1 MNKEQLTLGSLFDGI
16 GGFPYAASFYGIR
29 PLWASE
35 IIPECISV
43 TQKHFPE
50 MEHVGDITKLYGGTL
65 PPVDIITFGSPCQD
79 LSVASGKRLG
89 LAGERS
95 GLFLEAV
102 RIIRE
107 MQEATNGEYPKF
119 ALWENVPGAL
129 SSSSRRDFKAVLE
142 AFTDA
147 EVPMPGSGRWANA
160 GMVRGRGVDLAWCVY
175 DAQYF
180 GTAQR
185 RRRIFLIADFRGE
198 RSGEILF
205 VPKSLSGYFA
215 AGGTPRQGPA
225 AYAQSGAGTAGAG
238 IDGYN
243 AQMTGHV
250 AATLGTNCGMSTGRN
265 GVIEMPDGM
274 GAAVPA
280 ISMRIRCGCEGGGK
294 GPLLQIEKSGTLATG
309 NDQYLFAPKNAVEI
323 LNDQGGDSLSVE
335 KGGVS
340 PTLRSQTHGNLP
352 ITAYAIQGSMIG
364 RADGNGPQGDGIN
377 ENVSFTL
384 NTIDRH
390 AVCMATGQDE
400 QPPTVAAGFDLQ
412 QITSKTNRSTL
423 KPVQPTLCGA
433 GSPHVV
439 TAPLCMATGQSNAE
453 IMEEKSPTLVAGH
466 EQPIVTHPQIA
477 GTLCAS
483 GAGLSRPAGQGNELD
498 FCVVSAGFK
507 HKAGSQS
514 GSIGFQEETAPTL
527 LAGQQSA
534 VMKAYVIGAY
544 HSGGML
550 SDNPQSGFYEADTSR
565 TLDLNGGNPCCNQ
578 GGMAVVEGADGPEAA
593 AVDCRNL
600 RETDEVSGTLLA
612 KAASGGYSLNYQNP
626 VRTGLCVR
634 RLTPTEAERL
644 QGYPDG
650 WTEAGADGRAIS
662 DTKRYQMLGNSVAVP
677 CVAYIMQGIRD
688 AVGGE

>member
-1 MNKEQLTLGSLFDGI
+1 MKTDQLTLGSLFDGI

-35 IIPECISV
+35 IVPECVSV
-43 TQKHFPE
+43 TKKHFPD
-50 MEHVGDITKLYGGTL
+50 MEHFGDITKLHGGKL

-95 GLFLEAV
+95 GLFLEAI

-142 AFTDA
+142 AFAET

-160 GMVRGRGVDLAWCVY
+160 GMVRGRGADLAWCVY

-265 GVIEMPDGM
+265 GVIEMLTGM
-274 GAAVPA
+274 GAAVSA

-323 LNDQGGDSLSVE
+323 LNDQGGGSISVE

-364 RADGNGPQGDGIN
+364 RTDGNGPQGDGIN

-390 AVCMATGQDE
+390 AV
-400 QPPTVAAGFDLQ
+400 
-412 QITSKTNRSTL
+412 
-423 KPVQPTLCGA
+423 
-433 GSPHVV
+433 
-439 TAPLCMATGQSNAE
+439 CMATGQSNAE

-550 SDNPQSGFYEADTSR
+550 SDNPKSGFYEADTSR

-578 GGMAVVEGADGPEAA
+578 GGVAVVEDADGAA

-650 WTEAGADGRAIS
+650 WTESGADGRAIS

>member
-1 MNKEQLTLGSLFDGI
+1 MI
-16 GGFPYAASFYGIR
+16 
-29 PLWASE
+29 
-35 IIPECISV
+35 
-43 TQKHFPE
+43 
-50 MEHVGDITKLYGGTL
+50 
-65 PPVDIITFGSPCQD
+65 
-79 LSVASGKRLG
+79 
-89 LAGERS
+89 
-95 GLFLEAV
+95 
-102 RIIRE
+102 
-107 MQEATNGEYPKF
+107 
-119 ALWENVPGAL
+119 
-129 SSSSRRDFKAVLE
+129 
-142 AFTDA
+142 
-147 EVPMPGSGRWANA
+147 
-160 GMVRGRGVDLAWCVY
+160 
-175 DAQYF
+175 
-180 GTAQR
+180 
-185 RRRIFLIADFRGE
+185 
-198 RSGEILF
+198 
-205 VPKSLSGYFA
+205 
-215 AGGTPRQGPA
+215 
-225 AYAQSGAGTAGAG
+225 
-238 IDGYN
+238 
-243 AQMTGHV
+243 
-250 AATLGTNCGMSTGRN
+250 
-265 GVIEMPDGM
+265 
-274 GAAVPA
+274 PA

-309 NDQYLFAPKNAVEI
+309 NDQYLFAPKDAVEI
-323 LNDQGGDSLSVE
+323 LNDQGGDSLCVE

-364 RADGNGPQGDGIN
+364 GEDSPHAVTNSGCTAQFPPDAMVGIN
-377 ENVSFTL
+377 GNLAGTL
-384 NTIDRH
+384 L
-390 AVCMATGQDE
+390 ASYYKGTGMRCGRERD
-400 QPPTVAAGFDLQ
+400 V
-412 QITSKTNRSTL
+412 
-423 KPVQPTLCGA
+423 VLCA
-433 GSPHVV
+433 SS
-439 TAPLCMATGQSNAE
+439 GQSHAE
-453 IMEEKSPTLVAGH
+453 ILRELSPTLNCASEQPYVVRPGDAEQ

-534 VMKAYVIGAY
+534 VMKAYVVGAY

-550 SDNPQSGFYEADTSR
+550 SDNPKSGFYEADTSR

-578 GGMAVVEGADGPEAA
+578 GGVAVVEDADGAA

-650 WTEAGADGRAIS
+650 WTESGADGRAIS

>member
-1 MNKEQLTLGSLFDGI
+1 MNKGQLTLGSLFDGI

-35 IIPECISV
+35 IVPECVSV
-43 TQKHFPE
+43 TKKHFPD
-50 MEHVGDITKLYGGTL
+50 MEHVGDITKLHGGKL

-95 GLFLEAV
+95 GLFLEAI

-185 RRRIFLIADFRGE
+185 RRRIFLIADFRGT
-198 RSGEILF
+198 RAGEILF

-225 AYAQSGAGTAGAG
+225 AYTQSGAGTAGAG
-238 IDGYN
+238 D
-243 AQMTGHV
+243 
-250 AATLGTNCGMSTGRN
+250 
-265 GVIEMPDGM
+265 VI
-274 GAAVPA
+274 PA

-294 GPLLQIEKSGTLATG
+294 GPLLQVEKSGTLATG
-309 NDQYLFAPKNAVEI
+309 NDQYLFAPKDAVEI

-390 AVCMATGQDE
+390 AVCMGTGQANAGILEE
-400 QPPTVAAGFDLQ
+400 Q
-412 QITSKTNRSTL
+412 
-423 KPVQPTLCGA
+423 
-433 GSPHVV
+433 
-439 TAPLCMATGQSNAE
+439 
-453 IMEEKSPTLVAGH
+453 SPTLTAAH

-550 SDNPQSGFYEADTSR
+550 SDNPKSGFYEADTSR

-578 GGMAVVEGADGPEAA
+578 GGVAVVEDADGSGAT

-600 RETDEVSGTLLA
+600 RETDGVSGTLLA

>member
-1 MNKEQLTLGSLFDGI
+1 MNRGQLTLGSLFDGI

-35 IIPECISV
+35 IVPECVSV
-43 TQKHFPE
+43 TKKHFPD
-50 MEHVGDITKLYGGTL
+50 MEHFGDITKLHGGKL

-95 GLFLEAV
+95 GLFLEAI

-142 AFTDA
+142 AFAET

-185 RRRIFLIADFRGE
+185 RRRIFLIADFRGQ
-198 RSGEILF
+198 RAGEILF

-265 GVIEMPDGM
+265 GVIEMLTGM
-274 GAAVPA
+274 GAAVSA

-323 LNDQGGDSLSVE
+323 LNDQGGGSISVE

-390 AVCMATGQDE
+390 AV
-400 QPPTVAAGFDLQ
+400 
-412 QITSKTNRSTL
+412 
-423 KPVQPTLCGA
+423 
-433 GSPHVV
+433 
-439 TAPLCMATGQSNAE
+439 CMATGQSNAE

-650 WTEAGADGRAIS
+650 WTETGADGRAIS

>member
-142 AFTDA
+142 AFTEA

-185 RRRIFLIADFRGE
+185 RRRIFLIADFRGQ

-238 IDGYN
+238 D
-243 AQMTGHV
+243 
-250 AATLGTNCGMSTGRN
+250 
-265 GVIEMPDGM
+265 VI
-274 GAAVPA
+274 PA

-309 NDQYLFAPKNAVEI
+309 NDQYLFAPKDAVEI
-323 LNDQGGDSLSVE
+323 LNDQGGDSLCVE

-364 RADGNGPQGDGIN
+364 GEDSPHAVTNSGCTAQFPPDAMVGIN
-377 ENVSFTL
+377 GNLAGTL
-384 NTIDRH
+384 L
-390 AVCMATGQDE
+390 ASYYKGTGMRCGQERD
-400 QPPTVAAGFDLQ
+400 V
-412 QITSKTNRSTL
+412 
-423 KPVQPTLCGA
+423 VLCA
-433 GSPHVV
+433 SS
-439 TAPLCMATGQSNAE
+439 GQSHAE
-453 IMEEKSPTLVAGH
+453 ILRELSPTLNCASEQPYVVRPGDSGQ

-498 FCVVSAGFK
+498 FCVMSAGFK

-527 LAGQQSA
+527 MAGQQSA
-534 VMKAYVIGAY
+534 VMKASLIGGEAVIKG
-544 HSGGML
+544 
-550 SDNPQSGFYEADTSR
+550 QT
-565 TLDLNGGNPCCNQ
+565 
-578 GGMAVVEGADGPEAA
+578 A

-612 KAASGGYSLNYQNP
+612 KAVSGGYSLNYQNP

-650 WTEAGADGRAIS
+650 WTEAGADGSPIS
-662 DTKRYQMLGNSVAVP
+662 DTKRYQMLGNSIAVP
-677 CVAYIMQGIRD
+677 CVAYIMQGITD
-688 AVGGE
+688 AVNQACEKGGKKL

>member
-35 IIPECISV
+35 IVPECVSV
-43 TQKHFPE
+43 TKKHFPD
-50 MEHVGDITKLYGGTL
+50 MEHFGDITKLHGGKL

-95 GLFLEAV
+95 GLFLEAI

-160 GMVRGRGVDLAWCVY
+160 GMVRGRGADLAWCVY

-185 RRRIFLIADFRGE
+185 RRRIFLIADFRGT
-198 RSGEILF
+198 RAGEILF

-238 IDGYN
+238 D
-243 AQMTGHV
+243 
-250 AATLGTNCGMSTGRN
+250 
-265 GVIEMPDGM
+265 VI
-274 GAAVPA
+274 PA

-294 GPLLQIEKSGTLATG
+294 GPLLQVEKSGTLATG
-309 NDQYLFAPKNAVEI
+309 NDQYLFAPKDAVEI

-390 AVCMATGQDE
+390 AVCMAAGQDG

-423 KPVQPTLCGA
+423 KPIQPTLCGA

-439 TAPLCMATGQSNAE
+439 TAPLCMGTGQANAG
-453 IMEEKSPTLVAGH
+453 ILEEQSPTLTAAH

-550 SDNPQSGFYEADTSR
+550 SDNPRSGFYEADTSR

-578 GGMAVVEGADGPEAA
+578 GGVAVVEDADGAA

-600 RETDEVSGTLLA
+600 RETDGVSGTLLA